1 MAASE
6 MHVVLSDQHIPFQD
20 PVLED
25 LSIDFLAEHQPKV
38 IHLLGDVLDFY
49 SLSSFDKD
57 PQRRETLQDELD
69 GATRYFER
77 LRKVCP
83 KARIIYSEGNHE
95 NRLRRYLWSQA
106 RALSNLRTLS
116 FEELL
121 GLGKFNIEWVDAS
134 SPYRIGHL
142 LFIHGELVR
151 RASGASAKG
160 HMDKFGCNVIHGHTH
175 RLGAYYHRTYDDMM
189 GAWENGCLC
198 TLNPEYAT
206 CPDWQNGW
214 SVVWFHGDMFN
225 VEQIC
230 VVDAQY
236 VYHGKVYKKY
246 SSRTLRRRRAAAKA
260 AAEAV

>member
-1 MAASE
+1 

-20 PVLED
+20 PVLEQ
-25 LSIDFLAEHQPKV
+25 LSIDFLKEHKPKV
-38 IHLLGDVLDFY
+38 IHLLGDILDFY
-49 SLSSFDKD
+49 SLSKYDKD
-57 PQRRETLQDELD
+57 PARLVTLQEELD
-69 GATRYFER
+69 GATKYFEKIR
-77 LRKVCP
+77 AACP

-121 GLGKFNIEWVDAS
+121 GLKKYKIEWVDS
-134 SPYRIGHL
+134 HSPYRIGNL

-175 RLGAYYHRTYDDMM
+175 RLGAHYHRTFDTMM

-198 TLNPEYAT
+198 VLDPEYAVK
-206 CPDWQNGW
+206 PDWQNGW
-214 SVVWFHGDMFN
+214 SIVWFHGDNFH
-225 VEQIC
+225 VEQVC
-230 VVDAQY
+230 VVGGEY
-236 VYHGKVYKKY
+236 VYHGKLHKAKK
-246 SSRTLRRRRAAAKA
+246 SRKR
-260 AAEAV
+260 

>member
-20 PVLED
+20 PVIED

-69 GATRYFER
+69 GATRYFKR

-121 GLGKFNIEWVDAS
+121 GLKEFNIEWVDAS
-134 SPYRIGHL
+134 APYRMGHL

-175 RLGAYYHRTYDDMM
+175 RLGAHYHRTYDDMM

-198 TLNPEYAT
+198 TLDPEYAT

-225 VEQIC
+225 VEQVC
-230 VVDAQY
+230 VVNAQY

-260 AAEAV
+260 AEKTV

>member
-25 LSIDFLAEHQPKV
+25 LTIDFLKEHKPKV

-49 SLSSFDKD
+49 SLSRFDKD
-57 PQRRETLQDELD
+57 PARLVTLQDELD
-69 GATRYFER
+69 GATRYFRR
-77 LRKVCP
+77 LRSVCP

-121 GLGKFNIEWVDAS
+121 GLDEFKIEWVDAH
-134 SPYRIGHL
+134 SPYKIGAL

-175 RLGAYYHRTYDDMM
+175 RLGAHYHRTYSDMM

-198 TLNPEYAT
+198 TLDPEYAVK
-206 CPDWQNGW
+206 PDWQNGW
-214 SVVWFHGDMFN
+214 SVIWFNGEQFH
-225 VEQIC
+225 VEQVC

-236 VYHGKVYKKY
+236 VYHGKVYKHRKTARARK
-246 SSRTLRRRRAAAKA
+246 SSK
-260 AAEAV
+260 

>member
-1 MAASE
+1 MAISE

-25 LSIDFLAEHQPKV
+25 LTIDFLREHKPTT

-49 SLSSFDKD
+49 SLSTFDKN
-57 PQRRETLQDELD
+57 PARLTTLQDELD
-69 GATRYFER
+69 GSTRYFKR
-77 LRKVCP
+77 LRNVCP
-83 KARIIYSEGNHE
+83 NSRIVYSEGNHE

-106 RALSNLRTLS
+106 RALSHLRTLA

-121 GLGKFNIEWVDAS
+121 GLRKYDIKWVDS
-134 SPYRIGHL
+134 HSPYKVGSL

-175 RLGAYYHRTYDDMM
+175 RLGAHYHRTYSDMM

-198 TLNPEYAT
+198 TLDPEYT
-206 CPDWQNGW
+206 VKPDWQNGW
-214 SVVWFHGDMFN
+214 SVVWFNGSRFH

-230 VVDAQY
+230 VVDKQY
-236 VYHGKVYKKY
+236 VYHGKVYRHKPPRVRKK
-246 SSRTLRRRRAAAKA
+246 KK
-260 AAEAV
+260 

>member
-1 MAASE
+1 MPTSQ

-20 PVLED
+20 PVLEQ
-25 LSIDFLAEHQPKV
+25 LSIDFLKEHKPKV
-38 IHLLGDVLDFY
+38 IHLLGDILDFY
-49 SLSSFDKD
+49 SLSRFDKD
-57 PQRRETLQDELD
+57 PARLVTLQEELD
-69 GATRYFER
+69 GATQYFEK
-77 LRKVCP
+77 LRAACP

-121 GLGKFNIEWVDAS
+121 GLNKYKIEWVDS
-134 SPYRIGHL
+134 HSPYRIGNL

-175 RLGAYYHRTYDDMM
+175 RLGAHYHRTFDTMM

-198 TLNPEYAT
+198 TLDPEYAVK
-206 CPDWQNGW
+206 PDWQNGW
-214 SVVWFHGDMFN
+214 SIVWFHGDNFH
-225 VEQIC
+225 VEQVC
-230 VVDAQY
+230 VVNGEY
-236 VYHGKVYKKY
+236 VYHGKLHKARK
-246 SSRTLRRRRAAAKA
+246 SRKR
-260 AAEAV
+260 

>member
-1 MAASE
+1 MPTTQ

-20 PVLED
+20 PIIED
-25 LSIDFLAEHQPKV
+25 LTIEFLREHKPKV

-49 SLSSFDKD
+49 SLSRFDKD
-57 PQRRETLQDELD
+57 PARKQSLQGELD
-69 GATRYFER
+69 GATAYFAR
-77 LRKVCP
+77 LRDACP
-83 KARIIYSEGNHE
+83 RARIIYSEGNHE

-106 RALSNLRTLS
+106 QALSDLRTLS

-121 GLGKFNIEWVDAS
+121 GLGKYKIEWVDAS
-134 SPYRIGHL
+134 KPYRIGNL

-175 RLGAYYHRTYDDMM
+175 RLGAHYHRTFDTMI

-198 TLNPEYAT
+198 DLNPEYAT

-214 SVVWFHGDMFN
+214 SVVWFHGDIFH
-225 VEQIC
+225 VEQVC
-230 VVDAQY
+230 VADNEY
-236 VYHGKVYKKY
+236 VYHGKLHKHRKRKR
-246 SSRTLRRRRAAAKA
+246 S
-260 AAEAV
+260 